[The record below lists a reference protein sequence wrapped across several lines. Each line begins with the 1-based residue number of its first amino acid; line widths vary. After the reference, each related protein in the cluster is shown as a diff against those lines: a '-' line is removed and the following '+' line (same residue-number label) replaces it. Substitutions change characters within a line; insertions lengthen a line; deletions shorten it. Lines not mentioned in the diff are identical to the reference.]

1 MRSHVEPSTALLL
14 MLLRGLLVM
23 SLCLWLTACAVAPA
37 PAVRP
42 VRCVH
47 PVIDPYTNDGLPRAV
62 QAYGEAL
69 NLCNSLNGF
78 TLEET
83 TNGNSSPTESRP

>member
-1 MRSHVEPSTALLL
+1 MRSPAQPSTALLL

-23 SLCLWLTACAVAPA
+23 SLCLWLTACATAPA
-37 PAVRP
+37 PAVQP
-42 VRCVH
+42 VRCQH

-69 NLCNSLNGF
+69 NLCNALNGYS
-78 TLEET
+78 LEVQ
-83 TNGNSSPTESRP
+83 